1 MLIQLQ
7 PLITFKMANKT
18 KKNPKV
24 IAEIIEELA
33 IGLSIRSCL
42 SPKNKNPDRPC
53 WQSFRTWMAKDQEL
67 RSQYEI
73 AKTDGIE
80 YLLSD
85 ATDLINQ
92 SLEDSKYKE
101 KTDLGQTHLIKSF
114 IDLTKW
120 KSERLA
126 PKTYM
131 KKDQLQVFG
140 SDSSPLIVKW
150 DK

>member
-1 MLIQLQ
+1 
-7 PLITFKMANKT
+7 MANKT
-18 KKNPKV
+18 KKDPKV
-24 IAEIIEELA
+24 IAEIMEELA
-33 IGLSIRSCL
+33 IGQSIRSCL
-42 SPKNKNPDRPC
+42 SPRNKNPERPC
-53 WQSFRTWMAKDQEL
+53 WQSFRLWMAKDQEI
-67 RSQYEI
+67 RKNYEQ

-85 ATDLINQ
+85 ATDTINEA
-92 SLEDSKYKE
+92 LENSKFKE

-126 PKTYM
+126 PKSYL

>member
-1 MLIQLQ
+1 
-7 PLITFKMANKT
+7 
-18 KKNPKV
+18 
-24 IAEIIEELA
+24 
-33 IGLSIRSCL
+33 
-42 SPKNKNPDRPC
+42 
-53 WQSFRTWMAKDQEL
+53 MAKDSNL
-67 RSQYEI
+67 RKEYEQ

-85 ATDLINQ
+85 ATDTINEA
-92 SLEDSKYKE
+92 LENSKFKE

-131 KKDQLQVFG
+131 KKDSLQLMG
-140 SDSSPLIVKW
+140 SDSSPLVVKW

>member
-1 MLIQLQ
+1 
-7 PLITFKMANKT
+7 
-18 KKNPKV
+18 
-24 IAEIIEELA
+24 
-33 IGLSIRSCL
+33 
-42 SPKNKNPDRPC
+42 
-53 WQSFRTWMAKDQEL
+53 MAKDQEI
-67 RSQYEI
+67 RKNYEQ

-85 ATDLINQ
+85 ATDTINQ
-92 SLEDSKYKE
+92 ALEDSKFKE

-126 PKTYM
+126 PKSYL
-131 KKDQLQVFG
+131 KKDTLQLLG
-140 SDSSPLIVKW
+140 SDSSPLVVKW

>member
-1 MLIQLQ
+1 
-7 PLITFKMANKT
+7 MANQK

-24 IAEIIEELA
+24 IAEITEELA
-33 IGLSIRSCL
+33 TGSSIRSCL
-42 SPKNKNPDRPC
+42 SPRNKKEDRPC
-53 WQSFRTWMAKDQEL
+53 WQSFRLWMAKDSNL
-67 RSQYEI
+67 RKEYEQ

-85 ATDLINQ
+85 ATDTINEA
-92 SLEDSKYKE
+92 LENSKFKE

-131 KKDQLQVFG
+131 KKDSLQLMG
-140 SDSSPLIVKW
+140 SDSSPLVVKW

>member
-1 MLIQLQ
+1 
-7 PLITFKMANKT
+7 MANKT

-73 AKTDGIE
+73 AKADSME
-80 YLLSD
+80 FVMSEASDLLVS
-85 ATDLINQ
+85 
-92 SLEDSKYKE
+92 SLAESRLQE
-101 KTDLGQTHLIKSF
+101 KTDLGKTHLIKSF
-114 IDLTKW
+114 VDLSRW
-120 KSERLA
+120 KAERIQ
-126 PKTYM
+126 PKYYA
-131 KKDQLQVFG
+131 KKDSLSLLG
-140 SDSSPLIVKW
+140 DDSSPLVIKW

>member
-1 MLIQLQ
+1 
-7 PLITFKMANKT
+7 
-18 KKNPKV
+18 
-24 IAEIIEELA
+24 
-33 IGLSIRSCL
+33 
-42 SPKNKNPDRPC
+42 
-53 WQSFRTWMAKDQEL
+53 MAKDQEL